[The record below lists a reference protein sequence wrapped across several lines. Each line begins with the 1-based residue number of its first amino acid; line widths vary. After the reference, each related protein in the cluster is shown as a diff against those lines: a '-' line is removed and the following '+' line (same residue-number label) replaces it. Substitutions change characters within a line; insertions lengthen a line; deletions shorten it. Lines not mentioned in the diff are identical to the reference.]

1 MSTNRPTGRRA
12 ALTAAVAVLVLVAP
26 GGAVTAA
33 SAEPAHSAGL
43 TMRVLT
49 QADEHN
55 QADVTFAQR
64 MIPHHRQAIVMA
76 QVARSHDSSPEV
88 KALAERIQKAQAPE
102 IRTMTGWLKAWG
114 EPVPRG
120 MGSVEDMP
128 GMGQGDDDATS
139 MPGMMHKTQMMD
151 LDLDL
156 DRASGR
162 AFDTMFLT
170 MMIEHHEGAIDM
182 AKSELRHGSCGPTK
196 DLATDIIRSQTAE
209 IAQMRAMLKAR

>member
-12 ALTAAVAVLVLVAP
+12 ALTAAVTALVLAAP

-33 SAEPAHSAGL
+33 SAEPAHFASV
-43 TMRVLT
+43 TMRVLA

-76 QVARSHDSSPEV
+76 QMARSHDSSPEV

-102 IRTMTGWLKAWG
+102 IRTMTGWLEAWG

-120 MGSVEDMP
+120 MGSMEDMA

-139 MPGMMHKTQMMD
+139 MPGMMHKTQMRG
-151 LDLDL
+151 L

-182 AKSELRHGSCGPTK
+182 AKSELRQGSYDPTK

>member
-1 MSTNRPTGRRA
+1 MNTNRPTGRRP
-12 ALTAAVAVLVLVAP
+12 ALTAAVAVLVLAAP
-26 GGAVTAA
+26 AGAVTSA
-33 SAEPAHSAGL
+33 SAEPAHSAGM

-49 QADEHN
+49 RADEHN

-76 QVARSHDSSPEV
+76 QMARSHDSSPEV

-102 IRTMTGWLKAWG
+102 IRTMAGWLEAWG

-120 MGSVEDMP
+120 MGSMEDMA
-128 GMGQGDDDATS
+128 GMGHADDDATS
-139 MPGMMHKTQMMD
+139 MPGMMHRAQVKD
-151 LDLDL
+151 LN
-156 DRASGR
+156 RASNW

-182 AKSELRHGSCGPTK
+182 ANSELRHGSYGPTK
-196 DLATDIIRSQTAE
+196 DLATDIVRSQTAE
-209 IAQMRAMLKAR
+209 IAQMRAMLNAR